1 MLIQINFLIM
11 KNRNHELIQALKKKI
26 FLSLKLHTRLSLT
39 DISLMSGFSVK
50 HTQSLFFMQCGLTIG
65 KYIKQCIFSKAVIL
79 LVLTRRSILDISLD
93 AGYSSQ
99 QSFSRAFKK
108 EFLLSPM
115 KYRKRGII
123 DTKKIISE
131 FKAVDKFIYDGELY
145 LPSIKIKS
153 TFLRFTENVLT
164 PGSMTTK
171 NKRLHK
177 INATL
182 SRSDR
187 IIIISCI
194 KPIKNENSK
203 INIDSFF
210 CSSIET
216 GNEIST
222 IGGKYYKII
231 FNGSLNDYINIGK
244 DIVFYINIPFSLE
257 VMEEIKKNDDKF
269 DISILIPKREQRKQI
284 KRYEN
289 ATRLTKQTII
299 D

>member
-1 MLIQINFLIM
+1 M
-11 KNRNHELIQALKKKI
+11 KNRDYELIQALKKKI
-26 FLSLKLHTRLSLT
+26 LLSLNSHTRLSLT

-50 HTQSLFFMQCGLTIG
+50 HTQSLFFIQCGFTIG
-65 KYIKQCIFSKAVIL
+65 KYIKQCIFSKAAIL
-79 LVLTRRSILDISLD
+79 LVLTRKSILDISLD

-115 KYRKRGII
+115 KYRKRGFI

-131 FKAVDKFIYDGELY
+131 FKAGDKFIYDGELY

-153 TFLRFTENVLT
+153 TFLRFTESVLT

-177 INATL
+177 INSIL
-182 SRSDR
+182 SRTDR
-187 IIIISCI
+187 VIIISSI
-194 KPIKNENSK
+194 KPIKDESSK

-216 GNEIST
+216 GGEIST
-222 IGGKYYKII
+222 IGGTYYKII
-231 FNGSLNDYINIGK
+231 FNGSLNDYINIGR
-244 DIVFYINIPFSLE
+244 DIIFYINTPFPLE
-257 VMEEIKKNDDKF
+257 VMEEIKKNDNEF
-269 DISILIPKREQRKQI
+269 DISILIPK
-284 KRYEN
+284 EN
-289 ATRLTKQTII
+289 RGNCSGQVILATVLQ
-299 D
+299 